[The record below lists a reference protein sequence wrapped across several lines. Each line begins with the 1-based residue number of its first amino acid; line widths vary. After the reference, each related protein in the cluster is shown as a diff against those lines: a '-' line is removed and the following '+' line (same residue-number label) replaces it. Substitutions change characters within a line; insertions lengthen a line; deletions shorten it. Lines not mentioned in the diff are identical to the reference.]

1 MDKSY
6 ARSGYKEEVTDRDAS
21 QLYEDNSVGKL
32 VRGTWKYINPSKGF
46 ISLNEPAVDK
56 SLSTLMEFMIPTFD
70 DDVVRISAIE
80 NLDVHSINSI

>member
-32 VRGTWKYINPSKGF
+32 VRGTWKYINPSKIYIF
-46 ISLNEPAVDK
+46 K
-56 SLSTLMEFMIPTFD
+56 
-70 DDVVRISAIE
+70 
-80 NLDVHSINSI
+80 